1 MRDPKLWIAAVIG
14 YWLCGG
20 CQVVAAGRFEI
31 LSVPPD
37 FLIALTCVL
46 GLMSNSRV
54 GMILGAIAG
63 ILMGGIT
70 GANMWQYVLSRML
83 VGYSA
88 GWIADQRF
96 QTNPAVAGAASLIG
110 TLVGQLVLM
119 FIAPPAAILPFL
131 TATIGSAIYNG
142 VIGMVFCVIIEK
154 LVPAKSR

>member
-1 MRDPKLWIAAVIG
+1 MRDSKLWIVAIVG

-20 CQVVAAGRFEI
+20 CQEAAAGRFEI
-31 LSVPPD
+31 LNVAPD

-46 GLMSNSRV
+46 ALMSNSRV

-63 ILMGGIT
+63 MLMGGIT

-83 VGYSA
+83 VGFSA

-96 QTNPAVAGAASLIG
+96 QTNPAVAGVASFIG
-110 TLVGQLVLM
+110 TLVGQLVMM
-119 FIAPPAAILPFL
+119 FIAPPPAILPFL

-142 VIGMVFCVIIEK
+142 VIGMMFCVMIEK